1 VNLFKNLRA
10 KASLRIAS
18 VSLLLAVSTGV
29 LAGGALAVG
38 GPYDFTTQATDAS
51 DGAQGLIAGALTAWQ
66 GAWPVILGLIAIVM
80 LAFWILNRAK
90 KGASS
95 AR

>member
-29 LAGGALAVG
+29 LAGGALATG
-38 GPYDFTTQATDAS
+38 SYDFTTQATDAS